1 MSSNAEKLYKFINN
15 ELIPGTKV
23 SKIKFWKGFDK
34 SVHKRREI
42 AMEVANTGR
51 VVDDKPKV
59 LRRLALAPVGYR
71 PAELC
76 ANAGG
81 REQKEERQGPH
92 HRPR

>member
-1 MSSNAEKLYKFINN
+1 M
-15 ELIPGTKV
+15 
-23 SKIKFWKGFDK
+23 D
-34 SVHKRREI
+34 
-42 AMEVANTGR
+42 VANTGR

-81 REQKEERQGPH
+81 REQKEETTSSTSGVTQPPLPQH
-92 HRPR
+92 DKTIVAYCKWTWTHLAWIPLFHTIH